1 MLHSRTR
8 ERAILPILGLTCGG
22 GGALS
27 IEQVLQRS
35 PGVIRAY
42 VNPATEMAY
51 IEYDP
56 AQMDLVALQKAI
68 DSVGYRTVLP

>member
-8 ERAILPILGLTCGG
+8 ERVILPILGLTCGG

-27 IEQVLQRS
+27 IQQVLERS

>member
-1 MLHSRTR
+1 MLHPRTR
-8 ERAILPILGLTCGG
+8 ERVILPILGLTCGG

-27 IEQVLQRS
+27 IQQVLERS